1 MTDEQLIE
9 GCVKGD
15 RVAQKKLYEKYAGK
29 MMGVCLRY
37 ADSHDDAT
45 DILQDGFIK
54 VFDKLSSYEQK
65 GSFEGWIRRI
75 VVNTALDH
83 LRKNKHM
90 RFSVDIDEAEYLAPS
105 DNDDAFSRLATE
117 DLLNILQ
124 KIPSGYRAVF
134 NMYVIEGYSH
144 KEIADELDISVNTS
158 KSQFSRAKAFL
169 RNIVEQ
175 YDLR

>member
-37 ADSHDDAT
+37 ADSQDDAT

-90 RFSVDIDEAEYLAPS
+90 RFSVDIDEAEYLTPS
-105 DNDDAFSRLATE
+105 SNDDGFSRLATE
-117 DLLNILQ
+117 DLLKILQ